1 VVYDIIRDRYR
12 PLCNIFLQGN
22 PPENIFYNVCRESG
36 CYADSLFYPF
46 SLSVYPAAIWCL
58 LVCIH
63 AAV

>member
-36 CYADSLFYPF
+36 CYADSF
-46 SLSVYPAAIWCL
+46 
-58 LVCIH
+58 LVTQKESIS
-63 AAV
+63 